1 MRIKPKA
8 LIVGG
13 GAVGR
18 GLLAPKL
25 IDAGFMVTIADVNQY
40 VLDRLDDMRYYP
52 LVGRGIFKWIGP
64 IDVWDVSRIVYP
76 DLLLTNIYFPE
87 TIDFDYIFVSV
98 KANNLPDVAK
108 VVKSVVD
115 RNTKDV
121 VVYVIENLM
130 SAADKFCKL
139 LDGLGEYNTVI
150 LDGIANVVVPVSPH
164 QEQDPAFTVYDPNME
179 LVLIKPDNAPFI
191 NTVKYVTNGDF
202 DFEWFKK
209 FYLHCSVHAFVA
221 YWGIEHGFE
230 YIHEVV
236 TSSPHEAVVSGFINL
251 VGRAMKFV
259 YPWNS
264 NDIDERGKFEF
275 RCMADDLYM
284 DDCYRVARDPIR
296 KLEYDERLI
305 GLMYFIRKSLTDV
318 VCDDISYK
326 RLVHVTNS
334 AIKSAD
340 LTPDGLFNLD
350 SWKILPDEILKIFND
365 GVIEELRNDW
375 KERFSNSSNC

>member
-1 MRIKPKA
+1 MRFKNKI
-8 LIVGG
+8 LIIGG

-18 GLLAPKL
+18 GLIAPKL
-25 IDAGFMVTIADVNQY
+25 IDAGFMVTIADVDRDIT
-40 VLDRLDDMRYYP
+40 DRLATMKYYP

-64 IDVWDVSRIVYP
+64 VSVWNATEIIYPRIAPSTVTYS
-76 DLLLTNIYFPE
+76 F
-87 TIDFDYIFVSV
+87 DFDYIFISV
-98 KANNLPDVAK
+98 KANNLSEAAKVAK
-108 VVKSVVD
+108 FVINNNKK
-115 RNTKDV
+115 NI
-121 VVYVIENLM
+121 VVYIIENLM

-139 LDGLGEYNTVI
+139 LDELEEYDTRV

-164 QEQDPAFTVYDPNME
+164 QEQDPTFTVYDPNME
-179 LVLIKPDNAPFI
+179 LVLVKSQDTPFI
-191 NTVKYVTNGDF
+191 NTAKYVTNSEF

-236 TSSPHEAVVSGFINL
+236 TSSPHDAIVSGFINL

-259 YPWNS
+259 YPDRANE
-264 NDIDERGKFEF
+264 IDERGKFEF
-275 RCMADDLYM
+275 RCMADHLMM
-284 DDCYRVARDPIR
+284 DDCYRVARDPVR

-305 GLMYFIRKSLTDV
+305 GLMYFIRKSLGDTI
-318 VCDDISYK
+318 CEDDTYK

-334 AIKSAD
+334 AIRKAD
-340 LTPDGLFNLD
+340 LTPDSLLELD
-350 SWKILPDEILKIFND
+350 SWKTLPEDILKIFND

-375 KERFSNSSNC
+375 KERFSDSSDC